1 MNGLSAQA
9 SVSHYENFPVASL
22 LMPRRYRKPVA
33 AVYHFARHADDLADE
48 GDAPPEVRL
57 AALAE
62 CHAELARIE
71 HGEVPQTVR
80 YQVLAQA
87 VRDFGIPVSLCH
99 DLLSAFEQDVV
110 KTRYADFGEVI
121 QYCRR
126 SANPVG
132 RILLHCFG
140 EADERHLAMSD
151 GICSAL
157 QLINFWQDVAVDW
170 RKDRVYLPQDD
181 LARFRVT
188 EAQIAEGRV
197 DGNWRR
203 LMAFQVDRTRRM
215 LQAGAPLAL
224 ALPGRIGLEL
234 RLTVLGGD
242 AILTKLQHAG
252 YDMFNQRPV
261 LERADWPR
269 LLWRA
274 LRKK

>member
-1 MNGLSAQA
+1 MSGLSAQA

-48 GDAPPEVRL
+48 GDAAPAQRL
-57 AALAE
+57 AALAG
-62 CHAELARIE
+62 CHEELARIE
-71 HGEVPQTVR
+71 RAETPQTAR
-80 YQVLAQA
+80 YQALAQA
-87 VRDFGIPVSLCH
+87 VREFGIPVSLCH

-140 EADERHLAMSD
+140 RTDERLLAMSD

-170 RKDRVYLPQDD
+170 RKDRVYLPLEDM
-181 LARFRVT
+181 ARFRVT
-188 EAQIAEGRV
+188 EAQIAAGRV
-197 DGNWRR
+197 DANWKR

-242 AILTKLQHAG
+242 AILTKLQQVG
-252 YDMFNQRPV
+252 YDMFRQRPV
-261 LERADWPR
+261 LTRGDWPR

-274 LRKK
+274 LRKR